1 MRASSSITQ
10 FQLGK
15 AVRNTEL
22 ENHPF
27 VTLNNGPSWRP
38 SVVLKPPQS
47 ADPPEQHGN
56 AATAW
61 YTSWPHRMGSAQ
73 PRLWGGCLV
82 PKREF
87 NLNLITSLALPV
99 YGKCRRQRN
108 MVDTTRTPSA
118 TPRLQETL

>member
-22 ENHPF
+22 EKHPF

-56 AATAW
+56 AATAQGILPGLIGW
-61 YTSWPHRMGSAQ
+61 EVLSPAYGAVVLCQ
-73 PRLWGGCLV
+73 KG
-82 PKREF
+82 
-87 NLNLITSLALPV
+87 NLT
-99 YGKCRRQRN
+99 
-108 MVDTTRTPSA
+108 
-118 TPRLQETL
+118 